1 MKSITTNHKQAG
13 AVSIFVVIFATLLMA
28 IITVGFIRLMISE
41 QQKAAESDLSQ
52 SAYDSALTGVEDAKR
67 AILLY
72 QSACNNGA
80 PNCAVLTNRLV
91 SDQCNSGIRDIVLSN
106 GSIADGV
113 GGGTGEVMIQ
123 QSENDRSLDQAY
135 TCVKVQVDSPNY
147 EGSLAENGSVLVP
160 LIGTGSFNEVT
171 VEWFD
176 SIDAGGTAVN
186 LPAAGPN
193 SRKMIAKAD
202 WPTNRPALLRA
213 GLMQFGTNFTQ
224 DEFDTT
230 KPNQSNANTV
240 FLFPQRVGN
249 AENDVIGLDPR
260 YTNEA
265 TAGDLTTL
273 DPKGL
278 PVETKCETV
287 VDGAAG
293 PYACKMRLKLPD
305 PIDGGDRTA
314 YLRLS
319 ALYNK
324 SNFRLTLSRDG
335 TDVNFKG
342 VQAVVDSTGR
352 ANDLFRRVESR
363 IDLIDTTFPYPD
375 AALDLG
381 GNLCKNFGVD
391 DEKYYADVNGSAT
404 CTP

>member
-1 MKSITTNHKQAG
+1 MKSMTTNHKQAG

-72 QSACNNGA
+72 QNACKSGA

-91 SDQCNSGIRDIVLSN
+91 SDQCNSGIRNIVLSN

-123 QSENDRSLDQAY
+123 QSENDRSLNQAY
-135 TCVKVQVDSPNY
+135 TCVKVQVDAPNY
-147 EGSLAENGSVLVP
+147 EGTLAENGSVLVP
-160 LIGTGSFNEVT
+160 LIGTGAFNEVT
-171 VEWFD
+171 IEWFD
-176 SIDAGGTAVN
+176 SKDAGGTAIN
-186 LPAAGPN
+186 LPATSPD
-193 SRKMIAKAD
+193 SRKMIAKSS

-213 GLMQFGTNFTQ
+213 GLMQFGTDFTQ

-230 KPNQSNANTV
+230 KPGQSNANTV
-240 FLFPQRVGN
+240 FLFPQRSGELL
-249 AENDVIGLDPR
+249 ENEFLGLDPR

-278 PVETKCETV
+278 PTETKCETA

-335 TDVNFKG
+335 TDLNFKG

-363 IDLIDTTFPYPD
+363 IDLTDTTFPYPD

-381 GNLCKNFGVD
+381 GNLCKTFGVD
-391 DEKYYADVNGSAT
+391 DTTYYPGLT